1 MTTGRGR
8 WLRWAATGV
17 LATALGLGLVLVD
30 PATPAAASPQP
41 VAAASGLRIAGHG
54 LGELLR
60 SPAPG
65 RAPLVVGWQQFHA
78 VMGYTPAEAH
88 LAGDPAIR
96 AIKPTGAC
104 SSPLGSTRFGFGLAC
119 KAHDLGYDLLR
130 FATRTSHPA
139 APGVRQALD
148 DQLARDLHARCDGVP
163 GGQARLTCDALA
175 DLYAGGARL
184 NSWRQ
189 HYGTP

>member
-1 MTTGRGR
+1 MRTGRGR

-17 LATALGLGLVLVD
+17 LAAALAVGLVLVD

-41 VAAASGLRIAGHG
+41 VAAATGMRIAGHG

-60 SPAPG
+60 SAARG
-65 RAPLVVGWQQFHA
+65 RPPLVVGWQQFRT

-96 AIKPTGAC
+96 AIKPGGAC

-130 FATRTSHPA
+130 FGARTGHPA
-139 APGVRQALD
+139 APAVRRALD
-148 DQLARDLHARCDGVP
+148 DQLARDLHARCDGVS

-189 HYGTP
+189 RYGTP